1 MRSDKITR
9 RCFSTALAIMLL
21 FTTIFPVLAIEFSDD
36 ADYIADGFGDD
47 YEKTVKQLAKAYDW
61 NTEHINA
68 QQWNYAPRASEY
80 LSGVLPS
87 VSTQGHSYSPA
98 ISIAYRQ
105 YSYQDKYLLDNVNT
119 TRAYMGLPPF
129 GYEYANGGS
138 IVAVA
143 LAEAEATSRNTEV
156 PIHSNNVCYNTAYYG
171 GPVSGDSYPW
181 CAAFVWWCANQLG
194 IAGVGGGDASSCR
207 TADDEEAIFKKTAS
221 STGQY
226 RYLTESQGFASTTV
240 SDTRPM
246 GGFIDVYPGD
256 IIFFKSSDAD
266 KYKHIGIVV
275 GVTED
280 TITTV
285 EGNYNDHVAKVT
297 YTKNSTNYSFRNGKI
312 VHVEYPASVAVKLS
326 DVALAKSLLADVQS
340 ITSAGVPTVCA
351 ITGQLYVDNGT
362 MSDVK
367 EVLLLVSR
375 DNDDKVLKDITS
387 KSYNRMTKYE
397 ESSEGVSRAT
407 DEWIVMCKAQTFI
420 EVLTGSAALYDTN
433 ADIPEGSAVEKFMK
447 AHGVED
453 IANYQPDALRTNG
466 EMGPFTPLQC
476 VQYLLEDVARKE
488 GLTIEDLLD
497 VVLTEEKLG
506 LYRGTAI
513 SVYMTFFSSDSES
526 GEDGNIEDTGVIDDS
541 VIDDGSATID

>member
-1 MRSDKITR
+1 
-9 RCFSTALAIMLL
+9 MLL

-80 LSGVLPS
+80 LSGILPS

-280 TITTV
+280 TIITV

-312 VHVEYPASVAVKLS
+312 VHVEYPASVA
-326 DVALAKSLLADVQS
+326 AQS
-340 ITSAGVPTVCA
+340 GIWSAASTA
-351 ITGQLYVDNGT
+351 IGGQPCPNFR
-362 MSDVK
+362 
-367 EVLLLVSR
+367 SR
-375 DNDDKVLKDITS
+375 RCCKCS
-387 KSYNRMTKYE
+387 KSGDRTLLPSASRRTTANA
-397 ESSEGVSRAT
+397 ESIAGS
-407 DEWIVMCKAQTFI
+407 VMRHS
-420 EVLTGSAALYDTN
+420 TGT
-433 ADIPEGSAVEKFMK
+433 G
-447 AHGVED
+447 
-453 IANYQPDALRTNG
+453 RTYC
-466 EMGPFTPLQC
+466 L
-476 VQYLLEDVARKE
+476 
-488 GLTIEDLLD
+488 
-497 VVLTEEKLG
+497 EEK
-506 LYRGTAI
+506 RH
-513 SVYMTFFSSDSES
+513 
-526 GEDGNIEDTGVIDDS
+526 
-541 VIDDGSATID
+541 SANAPR

>member
-1 MRSDKITR
+1 MRSHKTIR
-9 RCFSTALAIMLL
+9 RGLSVALAIVLL
-21 FTTIFPVLAIEFSDD
+21 FATFSPVLATEFSDD
-36 ADYIADGFGDD
+36 ADYISDGFGAD
-47 YEKTVKQLAKAYDW
+47 YEKTVKRLAKAYGW

-68 QQWNYAPRASEY
+68 QQWNYTP
-80 LSGVLPS
+80 LSLDMLSSVLPS
-87 VSTQGHSYSPA
+87 VSAQGHSYSPA
-98 ISIAYRQ
+98 VSMATRQ
-105 YSYQDKYLLDNVNT
+105 YSFQDQYFLDNINT

-171 GPVSGDSYPW
+171 RPVSGDSYPW

-194 IAGVGGGDASSCR
+194 IAGVGSGDISSCI
-207 TADDEEAIFKKTAS
+207 TADDEEATFKKTAS
-221 STGQY
+221 STAQY
-226 RYLTESQGFASTTV
+226 CYLTEQKSFAATTV
-240 SDTRPM
+240 SDTKPM
-246 GGFIDVYPGD
+246 GGLIDVYPGD
-256 IIFFKSSDAD
+256 IIFFKSNEAN

-326 DVALAKSLLADVQS
+326 DVAMAKNLLTDVQS
-340 ITSAGVPTVCA
+340 ITSVGVPALCA
-351 ITGQLYVDNGT
+351 ITGQLYVDKGT
-362 MSDVK
+362 KSDVQN
-367 EVLLLVSR
+367 VLLLGSR
-375 DNDDKVLKDITS
+375 DNNDDILRNIVS
-387 KSYNRMTKYE
+387 KSYNRMIRCE
-397 ESSEGVSRAT
+397 ESSEGVSKAT
-407 DEWIVMCKAQTFI
+407 DEWIIMCKAQTFV
-420 EVLTGSAALYDTN
+420 EVLLGSAALYSSN

-447 AHGVED
+447 AHGVDD
-453 IANYQPDALRTNG
+453 IANYQPRPLFEQGNG
-466 EMGPFTPLQC
+466 VLSPLQC
-476 VQYLLEDVARKE
+476 VQYLLEEVSEKE
-488 GLTIEDLLD
+488 GLTIADLID
-497 VVLTEEKLG
+497 VVFTEEKLS

-513 SVYMTFFSSDSES
+513 SVYMTFFSSDSEN
-526 GEDGNIEDTGVIDDS
+526 GEDGNIEDTGVIDDG